1 MLNKGIKRL
10 IFILLSIIT
19 FYLFLL
25 IVPIIKPFILSII
38 DIILPFLIAFVI
50 TFILYPIVNF
60 IEKFVRK
67 RWISIFITLFFTIII
82 IVLFSKYIIS
92 ILIEELEVLQVELP
106 KIIKEVEDILNYF
119 LSKLPFETEKVK
131 LNFDF
136 LVSKE
141 FNGGNLFDG
150 DTIKSIFNI
159 IKYIVIVPII
169 VIYLLLDYDKILC
182 KLREFLI
189 KNNKVRFKEYL
200 GELNTIMSKYVR
212 GVLIVM
218 AILFSLFSVIFL
230 IIGLDNALIFAFFI
244 AITNVIPY
252 LGSYMGT
259 ALPVLYALLTSRTK
273 ALIILVICII
283 IQSLEADFLT
293 PYVQGKQM
301 KLHPLIVIFSL
312 LIFGKLFGFIGMIIA
327 VPLCAIIKITYKYYG
342 IKKLNKDVQ

>member
-1 MLNKGIKRL
+1 MLNVGIKRL

-25 IVPIIKPFILSII
+25 IVPIIKPFILSIV
-38 DIILPFLIAFVI
+38 DIILPFLIAFAI

-60 IEKFVRK
+60 IEKFVKK
-67 RWISIFITLFFTIII
+67 RWIAIFITLFFTIVI

-106 KIIKEVEDILNYF
+106 NIVKEVEDIINYI
-119 LSKLPFETEKVK
+119 LSKLPFETEKIK
-131 LNFDF
+131 INLDF
-136 LVSKE
+136 ILSKE
-141 FNGGNLFDG
+141 MINDTLFDG
-150 DTIKSIFNI
+150 NTIKSLLNI
-159 IKYIVIVPII
+159 IKYIVIVPIV
-169 VIYLLLDYDKILC
+169 VIYLLHDYDTILC
-182 KLREFLI
+182 KFRDLLI
-189 KNNKVRFKEYL
+189 RHNKEKLKNCL
-200 GELNTIMSKYVR
+200 GELNGIMSKYVR

-218 AILFSLFSVIFL
+218 TILFLVFSIIFL
-230 IIGLDNALIFAFFI
+230 IMGLDNALIFAFFI

-252 LGSYMGT
+252 LGSYIGT

-273 ALIILVICII
+273 ALIILIICIV

-327 VPLCAIIKITYKYYG
+327 VPLCAIIKIVYKYYG
-342 IKKLNKDVQ
+342 IKKLNKEVQ